1 MLFRTAL
8 SPASILDQSLPIP
21 SGPIERIAVIG
32 DTGCRLN
39 TWEKKY
45 QNCNDP
51 AEWPFA
57 TVAAT
62 VADWQPDLIV
72 HVGDYLYRES
82 PCPEDMPGCQGSPY
96 GDNWQ
101 TWNADFFTPA
111 SPLLGLAPWLMM
123 RGNHETCDRN
133 AGGWFAYLDTRS
145 FQYACQLFTEPYV
158 TYLDGVTLA
167 ILDSAEASDEVVHPG
182 EEEEYKR
189 QFALLA
195 TLAPPGSWLTTHRP
209 VWGLLED
216 QGGTYEVENA
226 SYEASSGDSLND
238 RYGLVLSG
246 HIHLGEALTFDES
259 SDRPPQLISGNSGT
273 ALDDVPEG
281 SPSGEP
287 YQPEV
292 EEAETFSAFGFLT
305 FEASAGGW
313 VATQRN
319 ADGSAVL
326 VCTLAAPQAMCE
338 PAPVTTRFTT
348 DNRRGRS
355 FDRPL
360 HRSSVLGLVVHAAWH
375 WRRGLLLLRLVG
387 DQRLGGQ
394 DHAGDRRRVLDRR
407 ARHLGRIDDA
417 GLDHVDVLLGEHVV
431 ADVRVLLLL
440 LRAADHLDHD
450 RAILARVGGDAAQR
464 LFQRAAQD
472 VDAGLDVAL
481 GLDVVERRQRR

>member
-1 MLFRTAL
+1 MDTLKSNSVSKRLTVLAVVVFMSLLGPLSTAAQSL
-8 SPASILDQSLPIP
+8 SATPQASPVVAQQPGALPPAWLEFGPDGKLLARVIVDGDCPALVVDGYSISMIHRSQPTTAFPIVACESVVPYGVQSASIRDQSLPVP
-21 SGPIERIAVIG
+21 SGPIQRIAVIG

-45 QNCNDP
+45 QNCNDL

-82 PCPEDMPGCQGSPY
+82 PCPNEMLGCQGSPD

-101 TWNADFFTPA
+101 TWNADFFAPA
-111 SPLLGLAPWLMM
+111 SSLLGVAPWLMM

-133 AGGWFAYLDTRS
+133 AGGWFAYFDTRT
-145 FQYACQLFTEPYV
+145 FQSACQLFTEPYLAS
-158 TYLDGVTLA
+158 LDGVTFA
-167 ILDSAEASDEVVHPG
+167 VLDSAEASDEVVHPG

-195 TLAPPGSWLTTHRP
+195 TLAPAGSWLTTHRP

-226 SYEASSGDSLND
+226 SYEASSGGSLND

-273 ALDDVPEG
+273 ALDDAPEG

-305 FEASAGGW
+305 LEASAGGW

-338 PAPVTTRFTT
+338 PAE
-348 DNRRGRS
+348 G
-355 FDRPL
+355 
-360 HRSSVLGLVVHAAWH
+360 
-375 WRRGLLLLRLVG
+375 
-387 DQRLGGQ
+387 
-394 DHAGDRRRVLDRR
+394 
-407 ARHLGRIDDA
+407 
-417 GLDHVDVLLGEHVV
+417 
-431 ADVRVLLLL
+431 
-440 LRAADHLDHD
+440 
-450 RAILARVGGDAAQR
+450 
-464 LFQRAAQD
+464 
-472 VDAGLDVAL
+472 
-481 GLDVVERRQRR
+481 